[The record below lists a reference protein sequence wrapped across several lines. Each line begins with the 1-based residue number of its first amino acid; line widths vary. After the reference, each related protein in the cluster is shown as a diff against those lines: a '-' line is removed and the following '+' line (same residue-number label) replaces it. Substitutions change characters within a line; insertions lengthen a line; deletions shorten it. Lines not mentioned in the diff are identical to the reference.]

1 VFVVYLRCNYQVSPW
16 IIPGQ
21 SPTERRQIDVPQ
33 TPDDAE
39 YLTVAE
45 AQEWLGIGEKKMRTL
60 LKLGAAGQAGGLTW
74 SPDPLD
80 ARAKRIWRRDVEALL
95 RQSPAKSAA

>member
-1 VFVVYLRCNYQVSPW
+1 M
-16 IIPGQ
+16 
-21 SPTERRQIDVPQ
+21 PQ

-45 AQEWLGIGEKKMRTL
+45 AQEWLGVGEKKMRRL
-60 LKLGAAGQAGGLTW
+60 LRLGVAGQPGGLPWT
-74 SPDPLD
+74 PDPLD
-80 ARAKRIWRRDVEALL
+80 ARAKRIRRRDVEALL

>member
-1 VFVVYLRCNYQVSPW
+1 M
-16 IIPGQ
+16 
-21 SPTERRQIDVPQ
+21 PQ

-45 AQEWLGIGEKKMRTL
+45 AQERLGVGEKKMRRL
-60 LKLGAAGQAGGLTW
+60 LRLGAAGQPGGLSWT
-74 SPDPLD
+74 PDPLD
-80 ARAKRIWRRDVEALL
+80 ARAKRIRRRDVEALL